1 MQDEQMFEGAEKYY
15 DDLIHK
21 YQEGNPDTL
30 NLIRGMIKA
39 LLINEEELKGKA
51 PAELNQYIEDLCT
64 RFGVS
69 KSQIEKLSKKFNI

>member
-1 MQDEQMFEGAEKYY
+1 M
-15 DDLIHK
+15 
-21 YQEGNPDTL
+21 
-30 NLIRGMIKA
+30 KA
-39 LLINEEELKGKA
+39 LGINEEELKGKS